1 MVTMHELSE
10 PHVMPDT
17 AQESRQ
23 LIEHHEQSMKA
34 AFNDSRLIS
43 IQNEG
48 ESIINCLRRLDVHM
62 GHSEDYR
69 WAKSRKT
76 QNMLNQYIYY
86 ISGTCT
92 CISILYNLYHSLEY
106 YCHFEKKMYLKLNLF
121 NLKCTGEKK
130 LVLLGRTTKTNKNWK
145 TIKILWK
152 KTSPPC
158 QFGSFHVI
166 CIYLCCFK
174 QFFYIP
180 YYMYNQFKCF
190 HFL

>member
-1 MVTMHELSE
+1 MDPFISKIRSVAKYLMVTMHELSE

-69 WAKSRKT
+69 
-76 QNMLNQYIYY
+76 
-86 ISGTCT
+86 
-92 CISILYNLYHSLEY
+92 
-106 YCHFEKKMYLKLNLF
+106 
-121 NLKCTGEKK
+121 
-130 LVLLGRTTKTNKNWK
+130 
-145 TIKILWK
+145 
-152 KTSPPC
+152 
-158 QFGSFHVI
+158 
-166 CIYLCCFK
+166 
-174 QFFYIP
+174 
-180 YYMYNQFKCF
+180 
-190 HFL
+190 

>member
-23 LIEHHEQSMKA
+23 LIEHHELSMKA

-76 QNMLNQYIYY
+76 QNMLKSKGIIQYMYY
-86 ISGTCT
+86 ISGTC
-92 CISILYNLYHSLEY
+92 ISILYDLYHSLEY
-106 YCHFEKKMYLKLNLF
+106 YCYFE
-121 NLKCTGEKK
+121 EKNVSEVK
-130 LVLLGRTTKTNKNWK
+130 SV
-145 TIKILWK
+145 
-152 KTSPPC
+152 
-158 QFGSFHVI
+158 
-166 CIYLCCFK
+166 
-174 QFFYIP
+174 
-180 YYMYNQFKCF
+180 
-190 HFL
+190 